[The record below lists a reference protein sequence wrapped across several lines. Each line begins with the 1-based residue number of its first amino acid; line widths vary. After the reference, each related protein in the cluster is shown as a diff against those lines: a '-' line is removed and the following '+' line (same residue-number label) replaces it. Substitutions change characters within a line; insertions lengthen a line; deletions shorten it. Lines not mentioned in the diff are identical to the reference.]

1 MLKEVQIVTAEGEEV
16 EEVTIENPTTVN
28 EVAEESVPE
37 KEDLPHNNGKIKDED
52 ENDEEEEEGEGEAT
66 VGEKT
71 VESKII
77 QQTEPPSIPVSK
89 FFPDAKYPEGE
100 ICEYKNE
107 MTNEEKRY
115 LDRMRYDDYNDL
127 RRAAEVHRQ
136 VRKYAQKA
144 IKPGMTMIEICEMI
158 ENGTRTLVEENGL
171 EAGIG
176 FPTGC
181 SLNNCAAHY
190 TPNSGDPTVLQYDDV
205 CKIDFGTHVNGRIV
219 DCAFTLTFNPVYDP
233 LKAAVKDATNTGV
246 REAGID
252 VRLNDIGAAIQE
264 VMESYEVEINQKTY
278 QALKTFINIYEVKPI
293 RNLNGHSIL
302 PYQIHAGKSVPIVKG
317 SATGIKMEASTKSL
331 RGLSFIKAKEGE
343 YFAIETFGSTGKGYV
358 REDGEC
364 SHYAKRHDVD
374 QVTLRIKKAKSLLN
388 SITKHFGTL
397 PFCRRYLDRVGET
410 KYALALKHLVDSN
423 VVESYPPLVDIKG
436 SYTAQ
441 FEHTIILRPTCKE
454 VVSRGDDY

>member
-1 MLKEVQIVTAEGEEV
+1 MLKEGQIVAAEGEEV
-16 EEVTIENPTTVN
+16 EELDST
-28 EVAEESVPE
+28 AA
-37 KEDLPHNNGKIKDED
+37 G
-52 ENDEEEEEGEGEAT
+52 EGEGETT
-66 VGEKT
+66 VGEIG
-71 VESKII
+71 SSII

-89 FFPDAKYPEGE
+89 FFPDSKYPEGE

-107 MTNEEKRY
+107 M
-115 LDRMRYDDYNDL
+115 RYDDYNDL
-127 RRAAEVHRQ
+127 RRAAE

-190 TPNSGDPTVLQYDDV
+190 TPNAGDPTVLQYDDV
-205 CKIDFGTHVNGRIV
+205 CKIDFGTHVNGNVYSRIV

-233 LKAAVKDATNTGV
+233 LKEAVKDATNTGV
-246 REAGID
+246 R
-252 VRLNDIGAAIQE
+252 
-264 VMESYEVEINQKTY
+264 
-278 QALKTFINIYEVKPI
+278 
-293 RNLNGHSIL
+293 
-302 PYQIHAGKSVPIVKG
+302 
-317 SATGIKMEASTKSL
+317 
-331 RGLSFIKAKEGE
+331 
-343 YFAIETFGSTGKGYV
+343 GYV

-374 QVTLRIKKAKSLLN
+374 QSTFRIKKAKALLN
-388 SITKHFGTL
+388 SISKHFGTL

-410 KYALALKHLVDSN
+410 KYALALKHLVDSG

-454 VVSRGDDY
+454 VVSSGDDY